1 MPPQLIYRGALR
13 RLGIAMEVET
23 HLISLIRV
31 LGQVAIIVY
40 AYSWVIRIVERGALK
55 SVAVGLLF
63 GLVGILSMG
72 DPIQWMPG
80 VIQDGRSILLVL
92 TPIYGGLLGTIVAA
106 AMMALFRYM
115 VGGMGAVVG
124 VAGIVIVAIAGYV
137 LTLLPR
143 QWTGT
148 GWRRSALFGLATCSS
163 IVVVF
168 LFPWAVARALLIS
181 ATLPVTIV
189 NILGVMLL
197 SDLLQR
203 EQYRIG
209 IQRALENEASL
220 DPLTRLPN
228 RRVLQREG
236 DRCSKE
242 AGMRRIPFS
251 IIMLDIDHFK
261 KINDSWGH
269 SFGDTVLARLAD
281 VIRQTVRKTD
291 IAARYGGEEIVVL
304 LPNTDTRAAAAVA
317 EKIRKDIEDTTLMF
331 EQEAV
336 HVTVSIGIACSLEP
350 TTDFKHVLEAA
361 DKALYRAKAGGR
373 NRVELAE
380 AV

>member
-1 MPPQLIYRGALR
+1 ML
-13 RLGIAMEVET
+13 MEIQT
-23 HLISLIRV
+23 HLPSLVRV

-40 AYSWVIRIVERGALK
+40 AYSWVIRTIERGVLK
-55 SVAVGLLF
+55 SVAIGLLF
-63 GLVGILSMG
+63 GLGGILSMG

-80 VIQDGRSILLVL
+80 IFQDGRSILLVL
-92 TPIYGGLLGTIVAA
+92 TPIYGGAVGTVVAVI
-106 AMMALFRYM
+106 MMAVFRFL
-115 VGGMGAVVG
+115 VGGIGAVGG
-124 VAGIVIVAIAGYV
+124 VAGILIVATVGYF
-137 LTLLPR
+137 LTLVPR
-143 QWTGT
+143 QWTGI
-148 GWRRSALFGLATCSS
+148 GWKRSALFGLATTTSL
-163 IVVVF
+163 VVLIF
-168 LFPWAVARALLIS
+168 LPWPVAKELLLS

-197 SDLLQR
+197 SDLLER
-203 EQYRIG
+203 ERYRIG

-220 DPLTRLPN
+220 DPLTKLPN

-242 AGMRRIPFS
+242 AGTRRIPFS

-269 SFGDTVLARLAD
+269 SFGDTVLARVAD

-304 LPNTDTRAAAAVA
+304 LPNTDMRAAGNLA
-317 EKIRKDIEDTTLMF
+317 EKIRNDIETTVLMF
-331 EQEAV
+331 EQETI
-336 HVTVSIGIACSLEP
+336 HVTVSMGIACSHEP
-350 TTDFKHVLEAA
+350 SADFKHVLEAA
-361 DKALYRAKAGGR
+361 DKALYRAKASGR

-380 AV
+380 TA

>member
-1 MPPQLIYRGALR
+1 
-13 RLGIAMEVET
+13 MEIQA
-23 HLISLIRV
+23 HLPSLVRV

-40 AYSWVIRIVERGALK
+40 AYSWVTRTIERGILK

-63 GLVGILSMG
+63 GLGGILSMG
-72 DPIQWMPG
+72 DPIRFMPG

-92 TPIYGGLLGTIVAA
+92 TPIYGGIVGTIVAA
-106 AMMALFRYM
+106 FMMAVFRYL
-115 VGGMGAVVG
+115 VGGLGAVSG
-124 VAGIVIVAIAGYV
+124 VAGILIVATAGYV

-143 QWTGT
+143 QLTGT
-148 GWRRSALFGLATCSS
+148 GWRRSALFGLATTTSL
-163 IVVVF
+163 VVLVF
-168 LFPWAVARALLIS
+168 LPWSVARELLIS

-197 SDLLQR
+197 ADLL
-203 EQYRIG
+203 EKESYRIG
-209 IQRALENEASL
+209 IQRALENEATL
-220 DPLTRLPN
+220 DPLTQLPN

-242 AGMRRIPFS
+242 AGMRRVPFS

-261 KINDSWGH
+261 KINDNWGH
-269 SFGDTVLARLAD
+269 TFGDTVLARVAD
-281 VIRQTVRKTD
+281 VIRRTVRKTD

-304 LPNTDTRAAAAVA
+304 LPNTDMRAAGIVA
-317 EKIRKDIEDTTLMF
+317 EKIRNDIETTVLMF
-331 EQEAV
+331 GQETV
-336 HVTVSIGIACSLEP
+336 HVTASIGIACSFEP
-350 TTDFKHVLEAA
+350 STDFKYVLEAA

-380 AV
+380 TA

>member
-1 MPPQLIYRGALR
+1 M
-13 RLGIAMEVET
+13 GIEI
-23 HLISLIRV
+23 HLPSLARV

-40 AYSWVIRIVERGALK
+40 AYSWVIRIIDRGVLK

-63 GLVGILSMG
+63 GVVGILSMA

-92 TPIYGGLLGTIVAA
+92 TPVYGGLLGTIVAA
-106 AMMALFRYM
+106 MMIGLFRFM
-115 VGGMGAVVG
+115 IGGLGAVGGI
-124 VAGIVIVAIAGYV
+124 AGILIVAIAGYV
-137 LTLLPR
+137 LSLLPR
-143 QWTGT
+143 HWIGT
-148 GWRRSALFGLATCSS
+148 GWKRSALFGLATCTSL
-163 IVVVF
+163 VVLVF
-168 LFPWAVARALLIS
+168 LPWPVARELLLS

-189 NILGVMLL
+189 NIIGVFLL
-197 SDLLQR
+197 SDLLGR

-209 IQRALENEASL
+209 IQRALESEASL

-242 AGMRRIPFS
+242 AGIRRIPFS
-251 IIMLDIDHFK
+251 IIMLDIDYFK

-269 SFGDTVLARLAD
+269 SFGDTVLARVAD
-281 VIRQTVRKTD
+281 VIRQTVRRTD

-304 LPNTDTRAAAAVA
+304 LPNTDIRAATAIA
-317 EKIRKDIEDTTLMF
+317 EKIRKDIEATILMF
-331 EQEAV
+331 EQESIR
-336 HVTVSIGIACSLEP
+336 VTVSIGIACSHEP
-350 TTDFKHVLEAA
+350 TADFKHVLEAA

-373 NRVELAE
+373 NRVELAD
-380 AV
+380 AA

>member
-1 MPPQLIYRGALR
+1 MQMQALSQ
-13 RLGIAMEVET
+13 RLGKRMEIET
-23 HLISLIRV
+23 HLPSLVRV

-40 AYSWVIRIVERGALK
+40 AYSWVIRIVERGILK

-63 GLVGILSMG
+63 GLVGILSMA
-72 DPIQWMPG
+72 DPIRWMPG

-92 TPIYGGLLGTIVAA
+92 APVYGGPLGTIVAA
-106 AMMALFRYM
+106 VMMGLFRFM
-115 VGGMGAVVG
+115 IGGMGAVGG
-124 VAGIVIVAIAGYV
+124 VAGIVIVAIAGYM
-137 LTLLPR
+137 LSLLPR
-143 QWTGT
+143 QWIGT
-148 GWRRSALFGLATCSS
+148 GWRRSALFGLATCTSL
-163 IVVVF
+163 VVLFF
-168 LFPWAVARALLIS
+168 LPWAVARELLIS

-189 NILGVMLL
+189 NVLGVFLL
-197 SDLLQR
+197 SDLLER

-220 DPLTRLPN
+220 DPLTQLPN

-242 AGMRRIPFS
+242 AGTRRTPFS

-304 LPNTDTRAAAAVA
+304 LPNTDTKAATAIA
-317 EKIRKDIEDTTLMF
+317 EKIRRDIEATVLMF
-331 EQEAV
+331 EQESIR
-336 HVTVSIGIACSLEP
+336 VTVSIGIACSHEP
-350 TTDFKHVLEAA
+350 NADFKHVLEAA
-361 DKALYRAKAGGR
+361 DKALYRAKASGR

-380 AV
+380 AA

>member
-1 MPPQLIYRGALR
+1 
-13 RLGIAMEVET
+13 MEIQT
-23 HLISLIRV
+23 HLPSLVRV

-40 AYSWVIRIVERGALK
+40 AYSWVIRTIERGVLK

-63 GLVGILSMG
+63 GLGGILSMS

-80 VIQDGRSILLVL
+80 IFQDGRSILLVL
-92 TPIYGGLLGTIVAA
+92 TPIYGGVVGTVVAA
-106 AMMALFRYM
+106 VMMGVFRFL
-115 VGGMGAVVG
+115 VGGMGAAGG
-124 VAGIVIVAIAGYV
+124 VAGILIVAIVGYL
-137 LTLLPR
+137 LTLVPR
-143 QWTGT
+143 QWIGT
-148 GWRRSALFGLATCSS
+148 GWKRSALFGLATMTSL
-163 IVVVF
+163 VVLV
-168 LFPWAVARALLIS
+168 LLPWPVARELLLS

-189 NILGVMLL
+189 NILGVVLL
-197 SDLLQR
+197 SDLLER
-203 EQYRIG
+203 ERYRIG

-220 DPLTRLPN
+220 DPLTKLPN

-242 AGMRRIPFS
+242 AGTRRIPFS

-261 KINDSWGH
+261 KINDNWGH

-304 LPNTDTRAAAAVA
+304 LPNTDMRAAGNLA
-317 EKIRKDIEDTTLMF
+317 EKIRNDIETTVLMF
-331 EQEAV
+331 EQETI
-336 HVTVSIGIACSLEP
+336 HVTVSIGIACSHEP
-350 TTDFKHVLEAA
+350 SADFKHVLEAA
-361 DKALYRAKAGGR
+361 DKALYRAKASGR

-380 AV
+380 TA

>member
-1 MPPQLIYRGALR
+1 MQIDTY
-13 RLGIAMEVET
+13 VV
-23 HLISLIRV
+23 SLIRV

-72 DPIQWMPG
+72 DPIRWMPG

-92 TPIYGGLLGTIVAA
+92 TPVYGGFLGTVVAA
-106 AMMALFRYM
+106 AMMSLFRFM
-115 VGGMGAVVG
+115 VGGMGAAG
-124 VAGIVIVAIAGYV
+124 GIAGIVVVAFAGYV
-137 LTLLPR
+137 LSLLPR
-143 QWTGT
+143 QWVGT
-148 GWRRSALFGLATCSS
+148 GWRRSSLFGLATCTS
-163 IVVVF
+163 IIVLVF
-168 LFPWAVARALLIS
+168 LPWVVARELFLT
-181 ATLPVTIV
+181 ATLPVTVV
-189 NILGVMLL
+189 NILGVLLL
-197 SDLLQR
+197 SDLLER

-220 DPLTRLPN
+220 DPLTKLPN

-236 DRCSKE
+236 DRCSKD
-242 AGMRRIPFS
+242 AGARRIPFS

-261 KINDSWGH
+261 KINDSYGH

-304 LPNTDTRAAAAVA
+304 LPNTDTRAAVVVA
-317 EKIRKDIEDTTLMF
+317 EKIRKDIEAAIVMF
-331 EQEAV
+331 GQETIR
-336 HVTVSIGIACSLEP
+336 VTVSIGIACSLEP
-350 TTDFKHVLEAA
+350 TTDFKYVLEAA

-373 NRVELAE
+373 NRAELAE
-380 AV
+380 AA

>member
-1 MPPQLIYRGALR
+1 
-13 RLGIAMEVET
+13 MEIQA
-23 HLISLIRV
+23 HLPSLVRV

-40 AYSWVIRIVERGALK
+40 AYSWVTRTIERGILK

-63 GLVGILSMG
+63 GLGGILSMG
-72 DPIQWMPG
+72 DPIRFMPG

-92 TPIYGGLLGTIVAA
+92 TPIYGGIVGTVVAA
-106 AMMALFRYM
+106 FMMAVFRYL
-115 VGGMGAVVG
+115 VGGLGAVSG
-124 VAGIVIVAIAGYV
+124 VAGILIVATAGYV

-143 QWTGT
+143 QLTGT
-148 GWRRSALFGLATCSS
+148 GWRRSALFGLATTTSL
-163 IVVVF
+163 VVLVF
-168 LFPWAVARALLIS
+168 LPWSVARELLIS

-197 SDLLQR
+197 ADLL
-203 EQYRIG
+203 EKESYRIG
-209 IQRALENEASL
+209 IQRALENEATL
-220 DPLTRLPN
+220 DPLTQLPN

-242 AGMRRIPFS
+242 AGMRRVPFS

-261 KINDSWGH
+261 KINDNWGH
-269 SFGDTVLARLAD
+269 TFGDTVLARVAD
-281 VIRQTVRKTD
+281 VIRRTVRKTD

-304 LPNTDTRAAAAVA
+304 LPNTDMRAAGIVA
-317 EKIRKDIEDTTLMF
+317 EKIRNDIETTVLMF
-331 EQEAV
+331 GQETV
-336 HVTVSIGIACSLEP
+336 HVTASIGIACSFEP
-350 TTDFKHVLEAA
+350 STDFKYVLEAA

-380 AV
+380 TA

>member
-1 MPPQLIYRGALR
+1 
-13 RLGIAMEVET
+13 MEVET